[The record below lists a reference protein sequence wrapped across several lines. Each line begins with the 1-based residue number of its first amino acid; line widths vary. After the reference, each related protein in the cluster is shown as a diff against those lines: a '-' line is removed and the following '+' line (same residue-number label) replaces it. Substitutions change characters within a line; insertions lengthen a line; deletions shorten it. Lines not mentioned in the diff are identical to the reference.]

1 VKIDTSNLLPEYI
14 VRRICLMRVL
24 IVLDDVNDS
33 TLLEKLRT
41 TLDNFGSG
49 SRIIVTTRDEQ
60 VLKANKVYKTYHL
73 TKFSHNEALKLFNL
87 NAFSQSDHQRC
98 NISFFVN

>member
-1 VKIDTSNLLPEYI
+1 
-14 VRRICLMRVL
+14 MRVL

-60 VLKANKVYKTYHL
+60 VLNANKIDDIYLKNSVLIKHLSFSIRMPL
-73 TKFSHNEALKLFNL
+73 TKAV
-87 NAFSQSDHQRC
+87 
-98 NISFFVN
+98 I